1 MYNSHAIGTVTT
13 AVKKYF
19 KDLRSEASRY
29 IVADTKQ
36 SDIAIFHSN

>member
-1 MYNSHAIGTVTT
+1 MYNSHAVGT
-13 AVKKYF
+13 VKKYF

-36 SDIAIFHSN
+36 LDIAIFHTN